1 MENAKIL
8 ANVNNLPITEED
20 VDQFLASLGPRGQ
33 SYNNPKGRAMVLEQL
48 IHQKLF
54 LCEAMRNL
62 YEAEPAFKAQLK
74 KMKESLLTNYAMEK
88 ALSSLRVSDEEARK
102 FYDENPEQFNAGD
115 LVSASH
121 ILVDSE
127 EKANEIL
134 AEIRAEKISFADAA
148 KQYSSCPSSAEGGAL
163 GEFGHGQMVPE
174 FDSACFAMEVGQI
187 SEPIKTQFGYH
198 IILLTDKK
206 EGSVVP
212 FDEVRAQIQENL
224 LMDKQQA
231 ALQSKVNQLSLL
243 FPVDRF

>member
-1 MENAKIL
+1 MDNTQIL
-8 ANVNNLPITEED
+8 ANVNGQPITTED
-20 VDQFLASLGPRGQ
+20 VDQFLAALGARGQ
-33 SYNNPKGRAMVLEQL
+33 GYNNPQGRAMVLEQL

-88 ALSSLRVSDEEARK
+88 ALSNIRVTEEEIK
-102 FYDENPEQFNAGD
+102 TFYEQNPEQFNAGET
-115 LVSASH
+115 VSASH

-127 EKANEIL
+127 EKASEIL
-134 AEIRAEKISFADAA
+134 AEIRAGKISFADAA
-148 KQYSSCPSSAEGGAL
+148 KTHSSCPSSTEGGSL

-174 FDSACFAMEVGQI
+174 FDAACFSMEVGEI

-198 IILLTDKK
+198 LILLNDKK
-206 EGSVVP
+206 EGSIVP
-212 FDEVRAQIQENL
+212 FEQVRAQIGEKL
-224 LMDKQQA
+224 TMDKQQA
-231 ALQSKVNQLSLL
+231 TLQSKVNQLMLL